1 MRIAVIGLGGIGSTF
16 AFHLAR
22 AGHEVTAVA
31 RGQRLEHLRQHQAII
46 LTSGQRA
53 PVQVADALDTG
64 VAWDLVLVTVLAYQ
78 VDDLLPTL
86 SASQAKTV
94 LFMFS
99 TFASLDHL
107 RNAVGPARFAC
118 GFPVIS
124 ARVEKGRL
132 AAQVYTLG
140 RPTRVSRERWAS
152 VFTEAGIPSSVHA
165 DMQSWL
171 RTHAA
176 AVVPVMLL
184 CATAY
189 RRQAGISWSEAV
201 TFAHALEEG
210 LQLVRRLGNA
220 ITPVPMAFLYLLPTP
235 VVTAVFWG
243 LSRVPAMR
251 SIGVLGTREPRALL
265 DARLAVAPGPLPT
278 LRSIR
283 PPQ

>member
-1 MRIAVIGLGGIGSTF
+1 MRIAIIGLGGIGSTF
-16 AFHLAR
+16 AFHLAQ

-53 PVQVADALDTG
+53 PVQVADALDTD

-78 VDDLLPTL
+78 VHDLLPTL
-86 SASQAKTV
+86 SASQARTV
-94 LFMFS
+94 MFMFN
-99 TFASLDHL
+99 TFGPLDQL
-107 RNAVGPARFAC
+107 RNAVGPARFAF
-118 GFPVIS
+118 GFPAI
-124 ARVEKGRL
+124 AALVEEGRL

-140 RPTRVSRERWAS
+140 RPTTVNDERWAS
-152 VFTEAGIPSSVHA
+152 VFTDAGIPSRVHA

-189 RRQAGISWSEAV
+189 QRRAGISWSEAV

-220 ITPVPMAFLYLLPTP
+220 ITPAPMAFLNLLPTP
-235 VVTAVFWG
+235 VATAVFWA

-251 SIGVLGTREPRALL
+251 SIGVLGTREPRALI
-265 DARLAVAPGPLPT
+265 DAMLAAAPEQMPT

-283 PPQ
+283 DLV